1 MATDKYPRSD
11 KNGSPLMDVKGFLGV
26 FAPYALPF
34 VIAGVCLFAFCKLV
48 KGVYNAWQDA
58 NQLAAKSKT
67 ASGNKILDT
76 AATYKEKNLS
86 TPRQERDAAKVDM
99 ESTQKSIKEEL
110 GKLDKVLSAL
120 RLPIKEKISELIEEE
135 TALKKRIGAQQAI
148 IDSPAAKRTDKKARD
163 SAANTEIGKLQRGV
177 HDNALMQARLTL
189 QLNTYNVTYSTPNVP
204 ILSPAIAGVPEI
216 QKITDR
222 LRPLATALPGKVQTH
237 ADKEN
242 ACLAAEKSAE
252 QSRARANKTPDAT
265 TAARK
270 SLGEILGDEKETGVS
285 SASRK
290 MGSSG
295 F

>member
-1 MATDKYPRSD
+1 MGVVACVTISAV
-11 KNGSPLMDVKGFLGV
+11 GVAALGFLGV

-48 KGVYNAWQDA
+48 KGVYDAWQDA

-86 TPRQERDAAKVDM
+86 TPQKEM
-99 ESTQKSIKEEL
+99 ESAEAKMIGFHKIIEQKTKEKDAKILE
-110 GKLDKVLSAL
+110 VET
-120 RLPIKEKISELIEEE
+120 PIKE
-135 TALKKRIGAQQAI
+135 ALHALDLEAQQLGELRVKTTVI
-148 IDSPAAKRTDKKARD
+148 AAATAARRGYTEAQISKAKSDLPTIEAKIHQITLQQAELNVKLVNITSRPSVLD
-163 SAANTEIGKLQRGV
+163 LITEIK
-177 HDNALMQARLTL
+177 NIKTT
-189 QLNTYNVTYSTPNVP
+189 QLD
-204 ILSPAIAGVPEI
+204 PAT
-216 QKITDR
+216 KIYTEKKSAYD
-222 LRPLATALPGKVQTH
+222 TA
-237 ADKEN
+237 
-242 ACLAAEKSAE
+242 KSAAE

>member
-1 MATDKYPRSD
+1 
-11 KNGSPLMDVKGFLGV
+11 
-26 FAPYALPF
+26 
-34 VIAGVCLFAFCKLV
+34 
-48 KGVYNAWQDA
+48 
-58 NQLAAKSKT
+58 
-67 ASGNKILDT
+67 
-76 AATYKEKNLS
+76 
-86 TPRQERDAAKVDM
+86 M

-110 GKLDKVLSAL
+110 RKLDTVLNEL
-120 RLPIKEKISELIEEE
+120 KLPINKQINELIEEE
-135 TALKKRIGAQQAI
+135 TALKKLISVQQAI
-148 IDSPAAKRTDKKARD
+148 IDSPMAKGTTKTARD
-163 SAANTEIGKLQRGV
+163 KAANTEIGKLQRGV
-177 HDNALMQARLTL
+177 DDNALVQAGLTL

-270 SLGEILGDEKETGVS
+270 SLGEILGDEKELGDGKS
-285 SASRK
+285 SRT
-290 MGSSG
+290 MGNG
-295 F
+295 NR